1 MVIIKVMK
9 RKDASSIFV
18 AIVLA
23 MIVIQLLTQ
32 LTVPLTALFIPEAK
46 NLGGPMFSFTASY
59 AQPLLWAVLQ
69 IALFEVLSLLYT
81 SALQVLRQ
89 NKKRKK

>member
-1 MVIIKVMK
+1 MVLIKVMK

-23 MIVIQLLTQ
+23 MIVIQLLAQ

-46 NLGGPMFSFTASY
+46 NLGGPMFSLTDSY
-59 AQPLLWAVLQ
+59 LQPVLWAVLQ
-69 IALFEVLSLLYT
+69 IALFEVLSLVYT
-81 SALQVLRQ
+81 SVLQLLRQ
-89 NKKRKK
+89 NKRHK